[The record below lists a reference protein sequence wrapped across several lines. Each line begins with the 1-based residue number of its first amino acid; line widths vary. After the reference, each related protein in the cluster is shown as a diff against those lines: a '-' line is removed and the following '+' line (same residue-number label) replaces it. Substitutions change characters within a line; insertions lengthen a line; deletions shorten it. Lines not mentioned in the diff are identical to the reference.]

1 MKKIYIQPAT
11 ELQQMYFANNI
22 CKISSVSGGTLGL
35 GGSVPPGGVEPM

>member
-11 ELQQMYFANNI
+11 ELQQMYSANNI
-22 CKISSVSGGTLGL
+22 CKISSVGGGSLGL